1 MELTQTEYGGVV
13 VLRDVVQ
20 LLLYAVLA
28 AISPLALAATM
39 TAIGAGRRQALGLGV
54 GFIAGQL
61 VSCALLVILDFAVV
75 GSSRRSYPG
84 IRAPVALALAGVLVW
99 LANRVRRRPPPV
111 GASKSR
117 AHALLARLS
126 RLGYL
131 TTLAVGLLLGIGG
144 PKRLV
149 LTALAAALIATTG
162 VGTSARTGLVVVYVA
177 LATALVWGPVVF
189 YLVRGEKA
197 IALMEAA
204 QEEADRHQPAVTIYA
219 LRGLAALLSIDAI
232 SVLLVHGG

>member
-1 MELTQTEYGGVV
+1 V
-13 VLRDVVQ
+13 VLRDLLQ
-20 LLLYAVLA
+20 LLLYALLA
-28 AISPLALAATM
+28 AFSPLALAATM

-54 GFIAGQL
+54 GFVSGQL
-61 VSCALLVILDFAVV
+61 VSLALFVILDFAAI

-84 IRAPVALALAGVLVW
+84 IRVPLALALAIVLFW
-99 LANRVRRRPPPV
+99 LAGRVRRRPPPV
-111 GASKSR
+111 SESKSR

-162 VGTSARTGLVVVYVA
+162 TANSAQAELVVAYVA
-177 LATALVWGPVVF
+177 LATALVWGPVAF
-189 YLVRGEKA
+189 YVVRGEKA
-197 IALMEAA
+197 VALMKAA
-204 QEEADRHQPAVTIYA
+204 QERANRHQPAVTIYA
-219 LRGLAALLSIDAI
+219 LRGLAALLLIDAI
-232 SVLLVHGG
+232 GILLIQGI

>member
-1 MELTQTEYGGVV
+1 V
-13 VLRDVVQ
+13 VLRDVIQ
-20 LLLYAVLA
+20 LVLYALLA
-28 AISPLALAATM
+28 AFSPLAVAAAM

-54 GFIAGQL
+54 GFVAGQL
-61 VSCALLVILDFAVV
+61 LSSALFVILGFAAV

-84 IRAPVALALAGVLVW
+84 IRAPLALALALVLVW
-99 LANRVRRRPPPV
+99 LAGRVRRRPPPV
-111 GASKSR
+111 SESKSR

-149 LTALAAALIATTG
+149 LTALAAGLIATTG
-162 VGTSARTGLVVVYVA
+162 AGPSTEAGLVVLYVA

-189 YLVRGEKA
+189 YVIRGERA
-197 IALMEAA
+197 LALMKAA
-204 QEEADRHQPAVTIYA
+204 QETANRHQPTVTIYA
-219 LRGLAALLSIDAI
+219 LRGLAALLVIDAI
-232 SVLLVHGG
+232 GTLVVHAA